1 MSGLG
6 TAPSGKQA
14 PDGLFT
20 CPMYTC
26 GDLARHTAPPA
37 SAPDSTAGGKRTLAQ
52 ELETL
57 VGGGGVQRSSAT
69 TFLPGRKL
77 LPGSL
82 TKG

>member
-37 SAPDSTAGGKRTLAQ
+37 SAPDSRQVARGPWHRNLRHLWGAGGCREALPPPFS
-52 ELETL
+52 L
-57 VGGGGVQRSSAT
+57 GGSSYQG
-69 TFLPGRKL
+69 P
-77 LPGSL
+77 
-82 TKG
+82 

>member
-57 VGGGGVQRSSAT
+57 VGGGGGCREALPPPFSLGGSSYQG
-69 TFLPGRKL
+69 P
-77 LPGSL
+77 
-82 TKG
+82 